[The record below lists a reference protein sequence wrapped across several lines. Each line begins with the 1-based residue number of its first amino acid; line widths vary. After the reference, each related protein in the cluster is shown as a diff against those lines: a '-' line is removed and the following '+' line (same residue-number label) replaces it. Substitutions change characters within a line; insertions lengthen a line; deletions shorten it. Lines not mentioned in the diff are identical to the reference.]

1 MIIAVTVCIALIIT
15 AAAVIITR
23 LGARSY
29 EPSHSWRPAPV
40 PAPAAV
46 AVPGPERPAA
56 PCSPAEQTVLDLPP
70 DLARRYVPSGSDPQ
84 ERP

>member
-29 EPSHSWRPAPV
+29 EPSHSWRPAP
-40 PAPAAV
+40 APAA
-46 AVPGPERPAA
+46 AAIPEAERPAA